1 MAQYRLSVQ
10 KVSRSDGRSGLAM
23 AAYRAGE
30 KLPDH
35 QTGETIDYSRKRGV
49 LSAEVILPENAP
61 EWASDRAELWNRSEA
76 AHRVQK
82 AVVAREI
89 ELSLPHELT
98 NEQRRELTTDF
109 ARFLADTYQVAVDT
123 ALHAPSAQGD
133 ERNYHAHLLICTRT
147 FDDTK
152 KHGLGNNVRD
162 FDAIAHQKAATE
174 NHVELWRETWAKQ
187 MNEALE
193 RAGARTEDGVTIIVD
208 HRSYERQGREQE
220 PMIKEGAATTALKRR
235 GEDTERATQNEEIRD
250 RNAERTQL
258 TEEIRADAQEL
269 DLLVRRQAELM
280 QARDAEKAITP
291 TPDPTETLTTRSA
304 KDMIAPE
311 VAQEI
316 ADGPAANDNAPDPP
330 QKQERQF
337 KRAGWESDEQYE
349 RRVQRALEREKEAPK
364 LELNLEPKGH
374 EWSY

>member
-1 MAQYRLSVQ
+1 MRWRTKEPPRKIMSSCGAR
-10 KVSRSDGRSGLAM
+10 RGR
-23 AAYRAGE
+23 
-30 KLPDH
+30 
-35 QTGETIDYSRKRGV
+35 
-49 LSAEVILPENAP
+49 
-61 EWASDRAELWNRSEA
+61 
-76 AHRVQK
+76 
-82 AVVAREI
+82 
-89 ELSLPHELT
+89 
-98 NEQRRELTTDF
+98 
-109 ARFLADTYQVAVDT
+109 
-123 ALHAPSAQGD
+123 
-133 ERNYHAHLLICTRT
+133 
-147 FDDTK
+147 
-152 KHGLGNNVRD
+152 
-162 FDAIAHQKAATE
+162 
-174 NHVELWRETWAKQ
+174 KQ